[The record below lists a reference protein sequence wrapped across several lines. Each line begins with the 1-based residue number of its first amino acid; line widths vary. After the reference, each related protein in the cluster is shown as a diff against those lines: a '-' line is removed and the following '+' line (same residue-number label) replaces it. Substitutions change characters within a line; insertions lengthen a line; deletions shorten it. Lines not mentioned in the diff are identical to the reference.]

1 MMKRVAIVLAKRT
14 AIGGYKKSFL
24 DKNIVDVATKLVTKS
39 IDKKI
44 LNKVDE
50 VIMGMVMQSGYGQNV
65 ARQISINS
73 GIPIQ
78 ASSYTVNMVCGSGMK
93 AVELGANS
101 ILLGKSKIVLVGG
114 LENMSNVDYSLLL
127 RDGLTDVFNDYH
139 MGKTAENVAKK
150 YNITRKECD
159 EFSLNSTKKAIEN
172 IDKLKEEIVEIEYIN
187 SDEHIR
193 PDQNIEKLS
202 KLKPAFLE
210 NGVVTAGNAT
220 GLNDGVAILLL
231 MDEKIAKELN
241 LEILGYI
248 KNIKSVGLDPAYMG
262 LGPVEAIKK
271 TLEEENLSSSSIDLF
286 EINEAFA
293 SQVIACIRELK
304 IDEKK
309 VNVNGGALALGHP
322 IGASGARIIVTLIN
336 EMKRRN
342 SKRGIAS
349 LCVGG
354 GQGLCTL
361 IERDN

>member
-1 MMKRVAIVLAKRT
+1 MEKKVAIVLAKRT
-14 AIGGYKKSFL
+14 AIGGYKKSLL
-24 DKNIVDVATKLVTKS
+24 DKNIVDIATKLIKKS
-39 IDKKI
+39 IDKKNI
-44 LNKVDE
+44 NKVDE

-65 ARQISINS
+65 ARQISIKS
-73 GIPIQ
+73 GVPIK

-127 RDGLTDVFNDYH
+127 SDGLTDVFNNYH
-139 MGKTAENVAKK
+139 MGMTAENVAKK
-150 YNITRKECD
+150 YGITREDCD
-159 EFSLNSTKKAIEN
+159 KFSLNSTKKAIEN
-172 IDKLKEEIVEIEYIN
+172 LDKLKEEIVELDDISN
-187 SDEHIR
+187 DEHIR
-193 PDQNIEKLS
+193 LGQNIEKLS
-202 KLKPAFLE
+202 KLKPAFLKD
-210 NGVVTAGNAT
+210 GVVTAGNAT

-231 MDEKIAKELN
+231 MEDKVAKELN

-248 KNIKSVGLDPAYMG
+248 KNISCVGLDPKYMG

-271 TLEEENLSSSSIDLF
+271 TVAIEKIDISDIDLF

-354 GQGLCTL
+354 GQGLAVL
-361 IERDN
+361 IER